1 MRPTHLGTT
10 LALASLVLAVTAC
23 SSSGSPTSSSVAAP
37 TATVGTGCAALP
49 KSGTGSI
56 TGMAGQPVA
65 TAAAHN
71 PQLTDLTQAVHMA
84 NLSGTLDTS
93 KSITVFA
100 PDNGAFTSLEKE
112 LGSTDVQ
119 RLMANQADLRD
130 VLEYHVVSGRV
141 TPADLAS
148 GKQLTTLLG
157 QPLHPVK
164 TGSTYEINDADVVC
178 GNIRTANANVYI
190 INKVLVP

>member
-10 LALASLVLAVTAC
+10 LAVASLTLAVTAC
-23 SSSGSPTSSSVAAP
+23 SSSSPSASSHAAATTS
-37 TATVGTGCAALP
+37 TVGTGCATLP

-56 TGMAGQPVA
+56 TGMASQPVA
-65 TAAAHN
+65 TATAHN

-100 PDNGAFTSLEKE
+100 PNNGAFTSLEKE
-112 LGSTDVQ
+112 LGSADVQ
-119 RLMANQADLRD
+119 RLLASHTDLRD

-148 GKQLTTLLG
+148 GKPLTSLLG
-157 QPLHPVK
+157 QPLHPTK
-164 TGSTYEINDADVVC
+164 MGSTYEINDASVVC